1 MMMKIMTHFFREDA
15 AQSLTDKCDH
25 FTLIPKWFTY
35 GVNVPTLL
43 PSKSAPQPTA
53 GQIIILT
60 KLIGCWLLEGFLI
73 FSTASKASMF
83 DAESISDR
91 DQWKWFLRWN
101 LIWLMPKT
109 VFDIGKNQKIGKCEK
124 MVFGR
129 SLQHNW
135 ITLILGYT
143 PNYIISGCI
152 LSHSLKMVHVHTVK
166 AGSLSRLNSSPLE
179 HKNPQTDA
187 FWVNNS
193 ACCWCFARRTIEN
206 CLPSLLPFPVNIWH
220 YAWIASIVLVL
231 GWLL

>member
-1 MMMKIMTHFFREDA
+1 MVFALKSDMVDA
-15 AQSLTDKCDH
+15 KNC
-25 FTLIPKWFTY
+25 FW
-35 GVNVPTLL
+35 
-43 PSKSAPQPTA
+43 
-53 GQIIILT
+53 
-60 KLIGCWLLEGFLI
+60 
-73 FSTASKASMF
+73 
-83 DAESISDR
+83 
-91 DQWKWFLRWN
+91 
-101 LIWLMPKT
+101 
-109 VFDIGKNQKIGKCEK
+109 NQKIGKCEK
-124 MVFGR
+124 NGIFLYAGR

-166 AGSLSRLNSSPLE
+166 AGSLSRLNSTPLE
-179 HKNPQTDA
+179 HKTPQTDA

-231 GWLL
+231 GWLVLITILKRINWQIVLEPVGFEPPGVINQTNPRD